1 MAEKNTKKRISAD
14 AAGSAEKKPRGTA
27 SRKAAAAKRTGRLR
41 DEIYAIIFMAVG
53 AFLIIAMQ
61 TSAAGQ
67 FGEAMKTLLKGCFG
81 FIGYVLPYYMIVY
94 GVLLFAKKAAR
105 LGGRSVFFLI
115 LIFLLLT
122 VANAGRL
129 ITEDFT
135 FEISTL
141 TSLFDRGAAGEG
153 GGFFGDLIGMGLIK
167 LIGKPGLYILCVAGI
182 LISLLLVIN
191 TPISQMLDKFKVKR
205 EERKALAAAKAA
217 VAAAEADEAAESES
231 EDTEVM
237 RQTSA
242 QDDVQHK
249 SILSGKAGAAL
260 KQTRIV
266 DYINAEYS
274 DVSVSGTGIE
284 PLSAPA
290 PGMGLDAEDAAI
302 RAESESAAGEYV
314 IRPDEKG
321 TEDDVY
327 NPVSVADPF
336 EKPSI
341 FDRFVR
347 RIAHP
352 DESGVSVTP
361 VYPSETT
368 NTEEE
373 NTPEPESPKPS
384 GAIITGP
391 LVPADYELPHAGL
404 LNNGPARRAKD
415 NGNDPRLMARKLEQ
429 TLNDFDVDA
438 KVIQVTVG
446 PAVTRYEIQPGTGVK
461 VASIKRIEND
471 IALNLEAKSLR
482 IEAPIPGK
490 AAVGIEVA
498 NDRID
503 VVVLRDILES
513 REFKSA
519 DSKISFAVGM
529 DISGNSIVADLK
541 SMPHMLI
548 AGSTGS
554 GKSVCINS
562 IIMSLLFKARPD
574 EVRLILIDPKVVEL
588 GNYNGIPHL
597 LVPVVT
603 ESSKAAAAL
612 NWAVMEMNDRYEKLG
627 KEHVRD
633 LASYNA
639 LVRKRGEPE
648 AALPQIVIIIDEL
661 ADLMMEAKA
670 KVEEAICRI
679 AQKARAAGMHLIVA
693 TQRPSVD
700 VITGLIKSN
709 IPSRIAFA
717 VSQQVD
723 SRTILD
729 MSGAEHLMGK
739 GDMLFKDQ
747 GRDKPIRVQGAF
759 VSDSEVHAVI
769 EFVKRQ
775 MGPEYADEVVGAI
788 EMGGAGAFSD
798 ESDDDELLA
807 EAIETVVIAKQ
818 ASASML
824 QRRFR
829 IGYNRAARLVEMME
843 ARGVIGPADGSRP
856 RAVLMSGEELTAA
869 RDGFSDTDDI
879 V

>member
-1 MAEKNTKKRISAD
+1 MT
-14 AAGSAEKKPRGTA
+14 EKKQTKTKPARRAEREKKGPA
-27 SRKAAAAKRTGRLR
+27 EQKSQRTPATERPGRLR
-41 DEIYAIIFMAVG
+41 DEIWAIVLTAVG
-53 AFLIIAMQ
+53 AFLIVALQ
-61 TSAAGQ
+61 TGAAGR
-67 FGEAMKTLLKGCFG
+67 FGEAMQTLLKGCFG
-81 FIGYVLPYYMIVY
+81 FTGYVLPYYMIVY

-105 LGGRSVFFLI
+105 LSGRSVFFWA

-122 VANAGRL
+122 VINASRFVADDSGFGL
-129 ITEDFT
+129 
-135 FEISTL
+135 S
-141 TSLFDRGAAGEG
+141 SLSQIFDRGADGKG
-153 GGFFGDLIGMGLIK
+153 GGFFGELIGMGLIK
-167 LIGKPGLYILCVAGI
+167 LIGKPGLYILCGAGI

-191 TPISQMLDKFKVKR
+191 TPISQLLDKLKAKR
-205 EERKALAAAKAA
+205 AERKILAAANATMS
-217 VAAAEADEAAESES
+217 AAEAAENEAAEEAQ
-231 EDTEVM
+231 
-237 RQTSA
+237 RQTAPAADDA
-242 QDDVQHK
+242 QPA
-249 SILSGKAGAAL
+249 SILSGKAGTAL

-266 DYINAEYS
+266 DYINTEYS
-274 DVSVSGTGIE
+274 DDSSAGTGIE
-284 PLSAPA
+284 PPSKPA
-290 PGMGLDAEDAAI
+290 PGMGLESGETAPTASADAE
-302 RAESESAAGEYV
+302 AESASDFATALAAAMDGGDGEV
-314 IRPDEKG
+314 PAPARRFA
-321 TEDDVY
+321 DD
-327 NPVSVADPF
+327 ADPF
-336 EKPSI
+336 SSLSI
-341 FDRFVR
+341 F
-347 RIAHP
+347 P
-352 DESGVSVTP
+352 DKH
-361 VYPSETT
+361 
-368 NTEEE
+368 TED
-373 NTPEPESPKPS
+373 EPERS
-384 GAIITGP
+384 AHNAP
-391 LVPADYELPHAGL
+391 LVPPAYELPHTGL
-404 LNNGPARRAKD
+404 LNNGPARRAKE
-415 NGNDPRLMARKLEQ
+415 GGSDPRLMAQKLEQ
-429 TLNDFDVDA
+429 TLRNFDVDA

-446 PAVTRYEIQPGTGVK
+446 PAVTRYELQPGVGVK

-519 DSKISFAVGM
+519 DSKIGFAVGM

-603 ESSKAAAAL
+603 ESGKAAAAL
-612 NWAVMEMNDRYEKLG
+612 NWAVTEMNDRYEKLG
-627 KEHVRD
+627 KERVRD
-633 LASYNA
+633 LESYNK
-639 LVRKRGEPE
+639 LMRERGETE
-648 AALPQIVIIIDEL
+648 ALLPQIVIIIDEL
-661 ADLMMEAKA
+661 ADLMMEARA

-769 EFVKRQ
+769 EFVKKQ
-775 MGPEYADEVVGAI
+775 MGPEYADDVMNTI
-788 EMGGAGAFSD
+788 ETGGANALPD
-798 ESDDDELLA
+798 EEGDDDLLP
-807 EAIETVVIAKQ
+807 EAVETVVLAKQ

-829 IGYNRAARLVEMME
+829 VGYNRAARLIEMME
-843 ARGVIGPADGSRP
+843 ARGIIGPADGSRP
-856 RAVLMSGEELTAA
+856 RTVLMSEEELYAA
-869 RDGFSDTDDI
+869 RDSLAEADESL
-879 V
+879 